1 MDLVDVTVELGFGDK
16 LVFYTDGVIEAR
28 SEAGEMF
35 GEGEFERL
43 LHESASRG
51 VTAAADLITNAVIDF
66 QNGRPRDDVALV
78 VIGVKS
84 SIFRRPRPARR
95 RPRLMPRPFE

>member
-1 MDLVDVTVELGFGDK
+1 
-16 LVFYTDGVIEAR
+16 
-28 SEAGEMF
+28 
-35 GEGEFERL
+35 
-43 LHESASRG
+43 
-51 VTAAADLITNAVIDF
+51 
-66 QNGRPRDDVALV
+66 VALV